1 MRGRVQL
8 VGERRKIDAIIG
20 GAWSGRP
27 ISKGLAVRRRQLPNL
42 LRTKCGEKAMEG
54 DDSAAFDG
62 FEAILVDRLT
72 CMQ

>member
-1 MRGRVQL
+1 
-8 VGERRKIDAIIG
+8 
-20 GAWSGRP
+20 
-27 ISKGLAVRRRQLPNL
+27 
-42 LRTKCGEKAMEG
+42 MEG